1 MKKLLLFISIGLFN
15 QLNAQTYTITEAN
28 HMIAQGDTS
37 RFYVC
42 DTGAVSLTS
51 ILNTAGSNV
60 TWNFTGV
67 GVTSTVVTTSYAST
81 LSVPASSNYPGCNL
95 VQGTSNFYKNSSSP
109 GQVELLGAAV
119 PGAGA
124 SLNFTNSVVVAKFP
138 FALTNTNTDNFGGT
152 VTFTSNGTFSGSV
165 NINADGNGTLVL
177 PTGQVLTNVTRIKTR
192 QTTNINGLIPLFPI
206 VLRITNYDYYHVSDK
221 FPVFTVSYNS
231 LLLGIGTPTI
241 TGTVRSNKAVTVVG
255 LDEKTLNASHFRV
268 YPNPASSSLTI
279 ESLENGIEPAGI
291 KIYSI
296 TGQIV
301 LKQPFDS
308 SINVSNLKA
317 GMYYL
322 EISTS
327 KGGVYKQK
335 LVVN

>member
-1 MKKLLLFISIGLFN
+1 MKKYLLFISIGLVN
-15 QLNAQTYTITEAN
+15 LLNSQTYTITEAN

-42 DTGAVSLTS
+42 DTGAVSLAG
-51 ILNTAGSNV
+51 ILNTTGANV

-67 GVTSTVVTTSYAST
+67 GVTTTVVTTPYTST
-81 LSVPASSNYPGCNL
+81 LSVPAASNYPGCNL
-95 VQGTSNFYKNSSSP
+95 VQGSSNFFKNSSSP
-109 GQVELLGAAV
+109 SQVELLGAAV

-124 SLNFTNSVVVAKFP
+124 SLNFTNSAIVGKFP
-138 FALTNTNTDNFGGT
+138 FSLTNTNTDNFGGT

-177 PTGQVLTNVTRIKTR
+177 PTGQVLTNVTRVKTR
-192 QTTNINGLIPLFPI
+192 QTTNINGLIPILPI
-206 VLRITNYDYYHVSDK
+206 VLRITNYDYYHVSEK

-255 LDEKTLNASHFRV
+255 LEEKNLNTSHFKV
-268 YPNPASSSLTI
+268 YPNPVNSILNI
-279 ESLENGIEPAGI
+279 ESLSNGIEPKEI

-296 TGQIV
+296 AGQVLLVKNYNPTIDLTG
-301 LKQPFDS
+301 L
-308 SINVSNLKA
+308 NT
-317 GMYYL
+317 GMYFL
-322 EISTS
+322 EITTA

-335 LVVN
+335 LVIN

>member
-1 MKKLLLFISIGLFN
+1 MKKLLLFVSMGLFN
-15 QLNAQTYTITEAN
+15 LLNSQTYTITEAN

-42 DTGAVSLTS
+42 DTGAVALSS
-51 ILNTAGSNV
+51 ILNTTGSNV

-67 GVTSTVVTTSYAST
+67 GVTSTVVTTPYAST
-81 LSVPASSNYPGCNL
+81 LSVPAASNYPGCNL

-109 GQVELLGAAV
+109 SQVELLGAAV

-124 SLNFTNSVVVAKFP
+124 SLNFTNTAIVAKFP
-138 FALTNTNTDNFGGT
+138 FALNNTNTDNFGGT

-192 QTTNINGLIPLFPI
+192 QTTNINGLIPLLPI

-255 LDEKTLNASHFRV
+255 LDEKKLNANHFKV
-268 YPNPASSSLTI
+268 YPNPASSILTI
-279 ESLENGIEPAGI
+279 ESMVSGLEPKVI
-291 KIYSI
+291 KIYSV
-296 TGQIV
+296 TGQV
-301 LKQPFDS
+301 LLTQNFNPTISLSGFTS
-308 SINVSNLKA
+308 
-317 GMYYL
+317 GMYFL
-322 EISTS
+322 EVTTS
-327 KGGVYKQK
+327 KGGVFKQK
-335 LVVN
+335 LIVN